1 MKPLLERAGYSMLSI
16 FYVLTRCHLSNRSR
30 MQPKPPA
37 VAAAMLLSLDDDTW
51 LERLQDAGPKSWDQ

>member
-1 MKPLLERAGYSMLSI
+1 MLSI